1 MADIEDDDDGSE
13 FQKLIGGWGTHTNLE
28 ARKKA
33 ERLASMKADDG
44 RRRRATRTHQF
55 NVRVDGETMAFSKA
69 LIEQFSARDKQK
81 WSQADLII
89 FAIGELS
96 KAQKGKG
103 GP

>member
-1 MADIEDDDDGSE
+1 VGETEDEDGSD
-13 FQKLIGGWGTHTNLE
+13 FNRLIGRFGTHTDI
-28 ARKKA
+28 AGRKRK
-33 ERLASMKADDG
+33 ERLASMKADDA

-55 NVRVDGETMAFSKA
+55 NVRVDDDTMAFSKT
-69 LIEQFSARDKQK
+69 LLEQFSARDKRK

-89 FAIGELS
+89 FAIGELA

>member
-1 MADIEDDDDGSE
+1 MAETEDEDGAD
-13 FQKLIGGWGTHTNLE
+13 FDRLIGQFGTHTDI
-28 ARKKA
+28 AGRKRK
-33 ERLASMKADDG
+33 ERLASMKADDA

-55 NVRVDGETMAFSKA
+55 NVRVDDETMAFSK
-69 LIEQFSARDKQK
+69 LLLEQFSARDKRK

-89 FAIGELS
+89 FAIGELA